1 MKTTITYREF
11 ADAFRSSD
19 TYRNNFSY
27 DGLFALFDY
36 LEELEESTGEEMEF
50 DMIAICCDFTEYDN
64 LNDYNEQNGTEYA
77 SLEDL
82 QFDGVDVIQSD
93 HQDSVMRDTGCTHS
107 FITQN
112 I

>member
-36 LEELEESTGEEMEF
+36 LEELEESTGEEIEF
-50 DMIAICCDFTEYDN
+50 DMVGIACDFTEYASIAEFRE
-64 LNDYNEQNGTEYA
+64 DYGSEYKTWEDVYEDTTVISVDDGAIIQN
-77 SLEDL
+77 
-82 QFDGVDVIQSD
+82 F
-93 HQDSVMRDTGCTHS
+93 
-107 FITQN
+107 
-112 I
+112 

>member
-50 DMIAICCDFTEYDN
+50 DMVGIACDFTEYASIAEFRE
-64 LNDYNEQNGTEYA
+64 DYGSEYKTWEDVYEDTTVISVDDGAIIQN
-77 SLEDL
+77 
-82 QFDGVDVIQSD
+82 F
-93 HQDSVMRDTGCTHS
+93 
-107 FITQN
+107 
-112 I
+112 

>member
-36 LEELEESTGEEMEF
+36 LEELEESTGEEIEF
-50 DMIAICCDFTEYDN
+50 DMVGIACDFTEYASIAEFREDYGSEYKTWEDVYEDTTVISV
-64 LNDYNEQNGTEYA
+64 NDGAIVQN
-77 SLEDL
+77 
-82 QFDGVDVIQSD
+82 F
-93 HQDSVMRDTGCTHS
+93 
-107 FITQN
+107 
-112 I
+112 